1 MFSRRLTS
9 SSKGSSSFNLNVEAS
24 EFLEAINQNDI
35 EKAKSY
41 INSLKIWQIKDE
53 NGLTPLHYSVFRN
66 NYDLTTIIINE
77 VKKGLGISSNKI
89 SNFINEKTNEGFT
102 ALHYAVN
109 NGNLLI
115 VQLLKQYGAKFEE
128 VTNLGKN
135 AVHIAAEA
143 NQVTMLMYLILNEAL
158 DIFCLDENGS
168 TPLHWACYSGAFE
181 AVDYLLSLKADINAQ
196 DKERITP
203 LFLAVDNKREN
214 IVRILLMNGAD
225 KNLPNKKNE
234 LPINIARKKN
244 YVRIKNLLKDKEYN
258 PLCTLESPPKYIEP
272 SNIYRKLILFL
283 IIIVELIIFILIL
296 PFLEDIYHL
305 FVNLG
310 SFALCLLSFIIFMY
324 KDPGYQKNNKLIK
337 DCGGEKNNGPLKTLL
352 DIGMKLENYCPKCYI
367 EKKKNITHC
376 FICDECVLEMSHH
389 CFWINKCIGKNNKF
403 FYLLFIFFSFIF
415 ALESIFICSNLIFD
429 TVTIPYIKSFFPS
442 WIYFDIDRGFRVLG
456 AAIVLVLSF
465 LLSFPLFFL
474 FMIEMFKLCG
484 LLGKKFY
491 EKNKMKELGKIDIDE
506 DKKINLLEEKENK
519 IELNNKKINEIIIED
534 KNLEENNNSLDN
546 EEKEYNINTKEEN
559 ESSFKLPEEN
569 FPLADLRPSDAN
581 I

>member
-115 VQLLKQYGAKFEE
+115 VQLLKQYGAKFEA

-324 KDPGYQKNNKLIK
+324 KDPGYQKNTKLIK

-403 FYLLFIFFSFIF
+403 FYLLFIFFSFIY

-519 IELNNKKINEIIIED
+519 INLNNKKINEIIIED

>member
-324 KDPGYQKNNKLIK
+324 KDPGYQKNTKLIK
-337 DCGGEKNNGPLKTLL
+337 DCGGEKNNKPLKTLL

-403 FYLLFIFFSFIF
+403 FYLLFIFFSFIY

-559 ESSFKLPEEN
+559 ENSFKLPEEN

>member
-324 KDPGYQKNNKLIK
+324 KDPGYQKNTKLIK

-403 FYLLFIFFSFIF
+403 FYLLFIFFSFIY

-456 AAIVLVLSF
+456 AAIVLVLAF
-465 LLSFPLFFL
+465 LISFPLFFL

-519 IELNNKKINEIIIED
+519 INLNNKKINEIIIED

-546 EEKEYNINTKEEN
+546 EEKEYNINSKEEN
-559 ESSFKLPEEN
+559 ESSFKLPEKN
-569 FPLADLRPSDAN
+569 FPLGDLRPSDAN

>member
-115 VQLLKQYGAKFEE
+115 VQLLKQYGAKFEA

-324 KDPGYQKNNKLIK
+324 KDPGYQKNTKLIK
-337 DCGGEKNNGPLKTLL
+337 DCGGEKNNKPLKTLL

-403 FYLLFIFFSFIF
+403 FYLLFIFFSFIY

-519 IELNNKKINEIIIED
+519 TELNNQKINEIIIED

>member
-115 VQLLKQYGAKFEE
+115 VQLLKQYGAKFEA

-324 KDPGYQKNNKLIK
+324 KDPGYQKNTKLIK

-491 EKNKMKELGKIDIDE
+491 EKNKMKEFGKIDIDE

-519 IELNNKKINEIIIED
+519 INLNNKKINEIIIED

-546 EEKEYNINTKEEN
+546 EEKEYNINTKEDN

-569 FPLADLRPSDAN
+569 FPLGDLRPSDAN

>member
-77 VKKGLGISSNKI
+77 VKKGLGMSSNKI

-115 VQLLKQYGAKFEE
+115 VQLLKQYGAKFEA

-324 KDPGYQKNNKLIK
+324 KDPGYQKNTKLIK
-337 DCGGEKNNGPLKTLL
+337 DCGGEKNNKPLKTLL

-403 FYLLFIFFSFIF
+403 FYLLFIFFSFIY

-519 IELNNKKINEIIIED
+519 TELNNQKINEIIIED

>member
-1 MFSRRLTS
+1 MFSRRFTS

-24 EFLEAINQNDI
+24 EFLEAINKNET

-41 INSLKIWQIKDE
+41 INSIKIWQIKDE

-66 NYDLTTIIINE
+66 NYELTTTIIDEI
-77 VKKGLGISSNKI
+77 KKGFGMSSNKI
-89 SNFINEKTNEGFT
+89 SNFINERTNEGFT

-109 NGNLLI
+109 NGNLEI
-115 VQLLKQYGAKFEE
+115 VQLLKQYGAKFEA

-143 NQVTMLMYLILNEAL
+143 NQVSMLMYLILNEAL

-203 LFLAVDNKREN
+203 LFLAVDNNKEN

-225 KNLPNKKNE
+225 KNLRNKKNE

-244 YVRIKNLLKDKEYN
+244 YIRIKNLLKDKEYN
-258 PLCTLESPPKYIEP
+258 PLCTIESPPKYIEP
-272 SNIYRKLILFL
+272 SNIYKKLILL
-283 IIIVELIIFILIL
+283 IIIIVELIIFILIL

-305 FVNLG
+305 FINLG
-310 SFALCLLSFIIFMY
+310 SFVLCLLSFIIFIY
-324 KDPGYQKNNKLIK
+324 IDPGYQKNTKLIK
-337 DCGGEKNNGPLKTLL
+337 DCGGESNNKPLKALL
-352 DIGMKLENYCPKCYI
+352 DLGKKLENYCPKCYI

-376 FICDECVLEMSHH
+376 FICDKCVLEMSHH
-389 CFWINKCIGKNNKF
+389 CFWFNKCIARDNKI
-403 FYLLFIFFSFIF
+403 FYLLFIYFSFIY

-429 TVTIPYIKSFFPS
+429 TVTIPYKKSFFPS

-465 LLSFPLFFL
+465 LVSFPLFFL
-474 FMIEMFKLCG
+474 FMIEMFKICG

-491 EKNKMKELGKIDIDE
+491 EKNKMKNLEKINIDE
-506 DKKINLLEEKENK
+506 NEKINLIEEENK
-519 IELNNKKINEIIIED
+519 IEMNNKKIDEIIIED
-534 KNLEENNNSLDN
+534 KNLEENNSSEND
-546 EEKEYNINTKEEN
+546 YNINTKEEN
-559 ESSFKLPEEN
+559 ENSFKLPEEN
-569 FPLADLRPSDAN
+569 FPLGDLRPSDAN
-581 I
+581 N

>member
-9 SSKGSSSFNLNVEAS
+9 SSKGSSSFNLYVEAS

-115 VQLLKQYGAKFEE
+115 VQLLKQYGAKFEA

-225 KNLPNKKNE
+225 KNLTNKKNE

-324 KDPGYQKNNKLIK
+324 KDPGYQKNTKLIK

-403 FYLLFIFFSFIF
+403 FYLLFIFFSFIY

-491 EKNKMKELGKIDIDE
+491 EKNKMKEFGKIDIDE

-519 IELNNKKINEIIIED
+519 INLNNKKINEIIIED

>member
-77 VKKGLGISSNKI
+77 VKKGLGMSSNKI

-115 VQLLKQYGAKFEE
+115 VQLLKQYGAKFEA

-324 KDPGYQKNNKLIK
+324 KDPGYQKNTKLIK

-403 FYLLFIFFSFIF
+403 FYLLFIFFSFIY

-491 EKNKMKELGKIDIDE
+491 EKNKMKEFGKIDIDE

-519 IELNNKKINEIIIED
+519 INLNNKKINEIIIEN

-559 ESSFKLPEEN
+559 ENSFKLPEEN

>member
-324 KDPGYQKNNKLIK
+324 KDPGYQKNTKLIK
-337 DCGGEKNNGPLKTLL
+337 DCGGEKNNKPLKTLL

-403 FYLLFIFFSFIF
+403 FYLLFIFFSFIY

-569 FPLADLRPSDAN
+569 FTLADLRPSDVN

>member
-66 NYDLTTIIINE
+66 NYDLTTIIINV

-234 LPINIARKKN
+234 LPISIARKKN

-272 SNIYRKLILFL
+272 SGIYRKLILFL

-324 KDPGYQKNNKLIK
+324 KDPGYQKNTKLIK
-337 DCGGEKNNGPLKTLL
+337 DCGGEKNNKPLKTLL

-403 FYLLFIFFSFIF
+403 FYLLFIFFSFIY

-519 IELNNKKINEIIIED
+519 INLNNKKINEIIIED

-559 ESSFKLPEEN
+559 ESSFKLPEKN
-569 FPLADLRPSDAN
+569 FPLGDLRPSDAN

>member
-324 KDPGYQKNNKLIK
+324 KDPGYQKNTKLIK
-337 DCGGEKNNGPLKTLL
+337 DCGGEKNNKPLKTLL

-403 FYLLFIFFSFIF
+403 FYLLFIFFSFIY

-456 AAIVLVLSF
+456 AAIVLVLAF
-465 LLSFPLFFL
+465 LISFPLFFL

-546 EEKEYNINTKEEN
+546 EEKEYNINSKEEN
-559 ESSFKLPEEN
+559 ESSFKLPEKN
-569 FPLADLRPSDAN
+569 FPLGDLRPSDAN

>member
-77 VKKGLGISSNKI
+77 VKKGLGMSSNKI

-337 DCGGEKNNGPLKTLL
+337 DCGGEKNNKPLKTLL

-403 FYLLFIFFSFIF
+403 FYLLFIFFSFIY

-519 IELNNKKINEIIIED
+519 INLNNKKINEIIIED

>member
-77 VKKGLGISSNKI
+77 VKKGLGMSSNKI

-324 KDPGYQKNNKLIK
+324 KDPGYQKNTKLIK

-403 FYLLFIFFSFIF
+403 FYLLFIFFSFIY

-491 EKNKMKELGKIDIDE
+491 EKNKMKEFGKIDIDE

-519 IELNNKKINEIIIED
+519 INLNNKKINEIIIED

>member
-115 VQLLKQYGAKFEE
+115 VQLLKQYGAKFEA

-324 KDPGYQKNNKLIK
+324 KDPGYQKNTKLIK
-337 DCGGEKNNGPLKTLL
+337 DYGGEKNNGPLKTLL

-389 CFWINKCIGKNNKF
+389 CFWINKCIGKNNIF

-456 AAIVLVLSF
+456 AAIVLVLAF
-465 LLSFPLFFL
+465 LISFPLFFL

-491 EKNKMKELGKIDIDE
+491 EKNKMKDMEKIDIDE
-506 DKKINLLEEKENK
+506 DKKNNLLEEKENK
-519 IELNNKKINEIIIED
+519 TELNNQKINEIIIED

-546 EEKEYNINTKEEN
+546 EEKEYNINTKEDN

-569 FPLADLRPSDAN
+569 FPLGDLRPSDAN
-581 I
+581 N

>member
-115 VQLLKQYGAKFEE
+115 VQLLKQYGAKFEA

-272 SNIYRKLILFL
+272 SNIYSKLILFL

-324 KDPGYQKNNKLIK
+324 KDPGYQKNTKLIK

-403 FYLLFIFFSFIF
+403 FYLLFIFFSFIY

-546 EEKEYNINTKEEN
+546 EEKEYNINSKEEN
-559 ESSFKLPEEN
+559 ESSFKLPEKN
-569 FPLADLRPSDAN
+569 FPLGDLRPSDAN

>member
-324 KDPGYQKNNKLIK
+324 KDPGYQKNTKLIK
-337 DCGGEKNNGPLKTLL
+337 DCGGEKNNKPLKTLL

-559 ESSFKLPEEN
+559 ENSFKLPEEN

>member
-115 VQLLKQYGAKFEE
+115 VQLLKQYGAKFEA

-310 SFALCLLSFIIFMY
+310 SFALCLLSFIIFIY
-324 KDPGYQKNNKLIK
+324 KDPGYQKNTKLIK
-337 DCGGEKNNGPLKTLL
+337 DCGGEKNNKPLKTLL

-519 IELNNKKINEIIIED
+519 INLNNKKINEIIIED

-546 EEKEYNINTKEEN
+546 EEKEYNINTKEDN
-559 ESSFKLPEEN
+559 ETSFKLPEEN
-569 FPLADLRPSDAN
+569 FPLGDLRPSDAN
-581 I
+581 N

>member
-115 VQLLKQYGAKFEE
+115 VQLLKQYGAKFEA

-272 SNIYRKLILFL
+272 SGIYRKLILFL

-324 KDPGYQKNNKLIK
+324 KDPGYQKNTKLIK
-337 DCGGEKNNGPLKTLL
+337 DCGGEKNNKPLKTLL

-403 FYLLFIFFSFIF
+403 FYLLFIFFSFIY

-519 IELNNKKINEIIIED
+519 TELNNQKINEIIIED

>member
-115 VQLLKQYGAKFEE
+115 VQLLKQYGAKFEA

-324 KDPGYQKNNKLIK
+324 KDPGYQKNTKLIK
-337 DCGGEKNNGPLKTLL
+337 DCGGEKNNKPLKTLL

-491 EKNKMKELGKIDIDE
+491 EKNKMKEFGKIDIDE

-546 EEKEYNINTKEEN
+546 EEKEYNINSKEEN
-559 ESSFKLPEEN
+559 ESSFKLPEKN
-569 FPLADLRPSDAN
+569 FPLGDLRPSDAN

>member
-77 VKKGLGISSNKI
+77 VKKGLGMSSNKI

-324 KDPGYQKNNKLIK
+324 KDPGYQKNTKLIK

-403 FYLLFIFFSFIF
+403 FYLLFIFFSFIY

-456 AAIVLVLSF
+456 AAIVLVLAF
-465 LLSFPLFFL
+465 LISFPLFFL

>member
-115 VQLLKQYGAKFEE
+115 VQLLKQYGAKFEA

-143 NQVTMLMYLILNEAL
+143 NQVTMLMYLIFNEAL

-337 DCGGEKNNGPLKTLL
+337 DCGGEKNNKPLKTLL

-403 FYLLFIFFSFIF
+403 FYLLFIFFFFIY

-491 EKNKMKELGKIDIDE
+491 EKNKMIELGKIDIDE
-506 DKKINLLEEKENK
+506 DKKINLYKEKENK
-519 IELNNKKINEIIIED
+519 TELNNQKINEIIIED

-559 ESSFKLPEEN
+559 ESSFKLPEES
-569 FPLADLRPSDAN
+569 FPLGDLRPSDAN

>member
-115 VQLLKQYGAKFEE
+115 VQLLKQYGAKFEA

-324 KDPGYQKNNKLIK
+324 KDPGYQKNTKLIK
-337 DCGGEKNNGPLKTLL
+337 DCGGEKNNKPLKTLL

-403 FYLLFIFFSFIF
+403 FYLLFIFFSFIY

-491 EKNKMKELGKIDIDE
+491 EKNKMKEFGKIDIDE

-546 EEKEYNINTKEEN
+546 EEKEYNINSKEEN
-559 ESSFKLPEEN
+559 ESSFKLPEKN
-569 FPLADLRPSDAN
+569 FPLGDLRPSDAN

>member
-115 VQLLKQYGAKFEE
+115 VQLLKQYGAKFEA

-324 KDPGYQKNNKLIK
+324 KDPGYQKNTKLIK

-403 FYLLFIFFSFIF
+403 FYLLFIFFSFIY

-546 EEKEYNINTKEEN
+546 EEKEYNINSKEEN
-559 ESSFKLPEEN
+559 ESSFKLPEKN
-569 FPLADLRPSDAN
+569 FPLGDLRPSDAN

>member
-115 VQLLKQYGAKFEE
+115 VQLLKQYGAKFEA

-203 LFLAVDNKREN
+203 LFLAVDNNREN

-324 KDPGYQKNNKLIK
+324 KDPGYQKNTKLIK
-337 DCGGEKNNGPLKTLL
+337 DCGGEKNNKPLKTLL

-389 CFWINKCIGKNNKF
+389 CFWINKCVGKNNKF
-403 FYLLFIFFSFIF
+403 FYLLFIFFGFIY

-456 AAIVLVLSF
+456 AAIVLVLAF
-465 LLSFPLFFL
+465 LISFPLFFL

-491 EKNKMKELGKIDIDE
+491 EKNKMKDMEKIDIDE
-506 DKKINLLEEKENK
+506 DKKNNLLEEKENK
-519 IELNNKKINEIIIED
+519 TELNNQKINEIIIED

-546 EEKEYNINTKEEN
+546 EEKEYNINTKEDN

-569 FPLADLRPSDAN
+569 FPLGDLRPSDAN
-581 I
+581 N

>member
-143 NQVTMLMYLILNEAL
+143 NQVTMLMYLLLNEAL

-324 KDPGYQKNNKLIK
+324 KDPGYQKNTKLIK
-337 DCGGEKNNGPLKTLL
+337 DCGGEKNNKPLKTLL

-403 FYLLFIFFSFIF
+403 FYLLFIFFSFIY

-456 AAIVLVLSF
+456 AAIVLVLAF
-465 LLSFPLFFL
+465 LISFPLFFL

-506 DKKINLLEEKENK
+506 DKKINLLEEKEKK

>member
-115 VQLLKQYGAKFEE
+115 VQLLKQYGAKFEA

-324 KDPGYQKNNKLIK
+324 KDPGYQKNTKLIK

-403 FYLLFIFFSFIF
+403 FYLLFIFFSFIY

-456 AAIVLVLSF
+456 AAIVLVLTF

-559 ESSFKLPEEN
+559 ENSFKLPEVN
-569 FPLADLRPSDAN
+569 FPLGDLRPSDAN
-581 I
+581 N

>member
-77 VKKGLGISSNKI
+77 VKKGLGMSSNKI

-324 KDPGYQKNNKLIK
+324 KDPGYQKNTKLIK
-337 DCGGEKNNGPLKTLL
+337 DCGGEKNNKPLKTLL

-403 FYLLFIFFSFIF
+403 FYLLFIFFSFIY

-442 WIYFDIDRGFRVLG
+442 WIYFDIDRGLRVLG

-534 KNLEENNNSLDN
+534 KNLEENNNSLEN
-546 EEKEYNINTKEEN
+546 EEKEYNINTKEED
-559 ESSFKLPEEN
+559 ESSFKLPEKN
-569 FPLADLRPSDAN
+569 FPLGDLRPSDAN

>member
-310 SFALCLLSFIIFMY
+310 SFALCLLSFIIFIY
-324 KDPGYQKNNKLIK
+324 KDPGYQKNTKLIK
-337 DCGGEKNNGPLKTLL
+337 DCGGEKNNKPLKTLL

>member
-115 VQLLKQYGAKFEE
+115 VQLLKQYGAKFEA

-258 PLCTLESPPKYIEP
+258 PFCTLESPPKYIEP
-272 SNIYRKLILFL
+272 SGIYRKLILLL

-324 KDPGYQKNNKLIK
+324 KDPGYQKNTKLIK
-337 DCGGEKNNGPLKTLL
+337 DCGGEKNNGPLRTLL

>member
-115 VQLLKQYGAKFEE
+115 VQLLKQYGAKFEA

-324 KDPGYQKNNKLIK
+324 KDPGYQKNTKLIK

-403 FYLLFIFFSFIF
+403 FYLLFIFFSFIY

>member
-77 VKKGLGISSNKI
+77 VKKGLGMSSNKI

-115 VQLLKQYGAKFEE
+115 VQLLKQYGAKFEA

-324 KDPGYQKNNKLIK
+324 KDPGYQKNTKLIK

-403 FYLLFIFFSFIF
+403 FYLLFIFFSFIY

-484 LLGKKFY
+484 LLGKKFN

-559 ESSFKLPEEN
+559 ENSFKLPEEN

>member
-77 VKKGLGISSNKI
+77 VKKGLGMSSNKI

-115 VQLLKQYGAKFEE
+115 VQLLKQYGAKFEA

-324 KDPGYQKNNKLIK
+324 KDPGYQKNTKLIK
-337 DCGGEKNNGPLKTLL
+337 DCGGEKNNKPLKTLL

-403 FYLLFIFFSFIF
+403 FYLLFIFFSFIY

>member
-324 KDPGYQKNNKLIK
+324 KDPGYQKNTKLIK
-337 DCGGEKNNGPLKTLL
+337 DCGGEKNNKPLKTLL

-403 FYLLFIFFSFIF
+403 FYLLFIFFSFIY

-456 AAIVLVLSF
+456 AAIVLVLAF
-465 LLSFPLFFL
+465 LISFPLFFL

-491 EKNKMKELGKIDIDE
+491 EKNKMKEFGKIDIDE

-519 IELNNKKINEIIIED
+519 INLNNKKINEIIIED

-546 EEKEYNINTKEEN
+546 EEKEYNINSKEEN
-559 ESSFKLPEEN
+559 ESSFKLPEKN
-569 FPLADLRPSDAN
+569 FPLGDLRPSDAN

>member
-337 DCGGEKNNGPLKTLL
+337 DCGGEKNNKPLKTLL

-403 FYLLFIFFSFIF
+403 FYLLFIFFSFIY

-456 AAIVLVLSF
+456 AAIVLVFSF

-559 ESSFKLPEEN
+559 ENSFKLPEEN

>member
-24 EFLEAINQNDI
+24 EFLEAINQKDI

-77 VKKGLGISSNKI
+77 VKKGLGMSSNKI

-115 VQLLKQYGAKFEE
+115 VQLLKQYGAKFEA

-324 KDPGYQKNNKLIK
+324 KDPGYQKNTKLIK

-403 FYLLFIFFSFIF
+403 FYLLFIFFSFIY

-465 LLSFPLFFL
+465 LFSFPLFFL
-474 FMIEMFKLCG
+474 SMIEMFKLCG

-559 ESSFKLPEEN
+559 ENSFKLPEVN
-569 FPLADLRPSDAN
+569 FPLGDLRPSDAN

>member
-115 VQLLKQYGAKFEE
+115 VQLLKQYGAKFEA

-324 KDPGYQKNNKLIK
+324 KDPGYQKNTKLIK
-337 DCGGEKNNGPLKTLL
+337 DCGGEKNNKPLKTLL

-456 AAIVLVLSF
+456 AAIVLVLAF
-465 LLSFPLFFL
+465 LISFPLFFL

-519 IELNNKKINEIIIED
+519 INLNNKKINEIIIED